1 MQGLFID
8 RGENLRVWLP
18 AVFGLSARA
27 IALITAILILIVFGD
42 RSEAEKVFAVVL
54 ATGLLAGVILSIV
67 IGIRRR
73 RAIGRL

>member
-1 MQGLFID
+1 MRLWF
-8 RGENLRVWLP
+8 P
-18 AVFGLSARA
+18 ALLQLLART
-27 IALITAILILIVFGD
+27 IALITAILILVVFGD

-73 RAIGRL
+73 RALGKL